1 MSIQSQGWSINPKN
15 KKKVDQVPS
24 HEEVMKLYN
33 EANQKYQNAL
43 RNLAKR

>member
-1 MSIQSQGWSINPKN
+1 MSIKSQGWTINSKN
-15 KKKVDQVPS
+15 KKKVDQLPS

-33 EANQKYQNAL
+33 EADQKYQNAL